1 MRRTEPERH
10 KQGFYI
16 KNLALGLVI
25 SVLLLFVISFFNHS
39 VFGEMFLY
47 DALPHY
53 GHILALSE
61 EDLPFPVEVEV
72 VVETDIAHPIV
83 RQVPTEEIIINI
95 NPTSSGI
102 VGIGDVEVNFST
114 NYDTVEMAVE
124 TFTPAPLAN
133 PANLQDLR
141 DPAFLQRAMYI
152 VDPRTIFLPEM
163 FDVDTKLAK
172 DLRINPDNLG
182 GDAPVVLIFHTHTT
196 EMFADSNPYDMFT
209 GIVGVG
215 AYLTRLLNQA
225 GIPTIH
231 YYRRFDVV
239 DGQSHIL
246 GAYERQE
253 PYIQRILAEN
263 PTIEII
269 IDIHRDGLPETSPRL
284 ITEIDGRPTARLMFV
299 NGLSTRN
306 VNGVA
311 VPIDHLPNPH
321 LPTNLAFS
329 LQMQVALN
337 EAHPTLN
344 RRIYLN
350 AFRFS
355 THFLPK
361 SLFVEVG
368 DQRST
373 FTEATNAMYPL
384 ADALIN
390 ILK

>member
-1 MRRTEPERH
+1 MREVQQKAQTR
-10 KQGFYI
+10 GFYA

-25 SVLLLFVISFFNHS
+25 SVMLLFVVSFFNDS

-53 GHILALSE
+53 AHILALSE
-61 EDLPFPVEVEV
+61 EDLPFPVEVELD
-72 VVETDIAHPIV
+72 VVEIARPLV
-83 RQVPTEEIIINI
+83 RELPREEVIINV
-95 NPTSSGI
+95 NPSGSSGI
-102 VGIGDVEVNFST
+102 IGLGDVEVDFST
-114 NYDTVEMAVE
+114 NYATVEDAVE
-124 TFTPAPLAN
+124 TFTPPPMVN
-133 PANLQDLR
+133 PANLADLR
-141 DPAFLQRAMYI
+141 DPVLLQRAMYI
-152 VDPRTIFLPEM
+152 VDPRTIFVPSM
-163 FDVDTKLAK
+163 FDVDAKLAK
-172 DLRINPDNLG
+172 DLRVNPANLG

-196 EMFADSNPYDMFT
+196 EMFADSNPNDMFT

-215 AYLTRLLNQA
+215 AYLTRLLNEA
-225 GIPTIH
+225 GIPTMH
-231 YYRRFDVV
+231 YYRRFDMV

-253 PYIQRILAEN
+253 VYIRRILEEN

-269 IDIHRDGLPETSPRL
+269 IDLHRDGLPETSPRL
-284 ITEIDGRPTARLMFV
+284 VTNINGEPTARLMFV
-299 NGLSTRN
+299 NGLSMRN

-311 VPIDHLPNPH
+311 VPIEHLPNLH

-329 LQMQVALN
+329 LQMQIALN

-373 FTEATNAMYPL
+373 FREATNAMYPL
-384 ADALIN
+384 AEALVGV
-390 ILK
+390 LR